1 MKRSVAEQTRRLRG
15 GRSHAPLAKTLKPL
29 GPKDVPKRFVIDGKP
44 FYIRTK
50 APFGYTLEEKPF
62 AKGGHNKA
70 YRATYGPSS
79 KKQYL
84 FRVNTD
90 DFDSNLELE
99 LASEIGY
106 SIRFAHHGIAPK
118 VYDYGYSPTVDGR
131 RGFYWQVLE
140 IFDDSLH
147 GYLEKA
153 SKAECARTRDSIE
166 QQLVQKFSKMAEL
179 GSFCY
184 DIHPRNV
191 VVRKTKGGKIELALI
206 DFDHTFCISSSRI
219 HTGLGQQRARAT
231 STGRLP
237 SYSLTANNLL
247 FALLLVFSSNTR
259 RKCGVLYFRQKLNS
273 MLRGD
278 KTYLIKGGGPVSLTK
293 VVSFLSTSI
302 AQGKDSTVTIM
313 RWWNP
318 MKGERATVPEF
329 VEYVLG
335 SEDGSRRAR

>member
-1 MKRSVAEQTRRLRG
+1 MKRSIAERKRKLTHLRG
-15 GRSHAPLAKTLKPL
+15 GVSLSKTLKPL
-29 GPKDVPKRFVIDGKP
+29 GPKDVPKRFVIDGRP

-50 APFGYTLEEKPF
+50 TPLGYMLEKKPF
-62 AKGGHNKA
+62 AKGGHNEA
-70 YRATYGPSS
+70 FRATYGSSS

-84 FRVNTD
+84 FRLNTD

-99 LASEIGY
+99 IASEVGY

-118 VYDYGYSPTVDGR
+118 VYDYGYSPTKDGQP
-131 RGFYWQVLE
+131 GFYWQVLE
-140 IFDDSLH
+140 IFDDSLY

-153 SKAECARTRDSIE
+153 SRVECARTRDSIE
-166 QQLVQKFSKMAEL
+166 RQLVQKFSKMAEL

-191 VVRKTKGGKIELALI
+191 VVRKNKEGKIELSLI

-219 HTGLGQQRARAT
+219 HTGLRGNGKTRAK
-231 STGRLP
+231 GKGKLP
-237 SYSLTANNLL
+237 TYSLSANNLL

-259 RKCGVLYFRQKLNS
+259 RKCGVLYFQQKLKS
-273 MLRGD
+273 MLHGN
-278 KTYLIKGGGPVSLTK
+278 KTYLIKGGGPVSLAK

-335 SEDGSRRAR
+335 R